1 MTTAPTG
8 TVFMV
13 MTLKNMQYTD
23 VDGAAGNGSVT
34 RNSSSSDLNLPP
46 GTNTIKLARLYWGGR
61 VKNSDFDLKSDAN
74 KKIKIRKEL
83 PVCILMLQL

>member
-1 MTTAPTG
+1 MNDNSTNGNSVYGNDTE
-8 TVFMV
+8 
-13 MTLKNMQYTD
+13 NMQYTD

-74 KKIKIRKEL
+74 KKIKSVKEL
-83 PVCILMLQL
+83 PCVF